1 MLVYCLIYLITLLNK
16 NVYCQTYNESTLQMP
31 LIESSIISISKLQL
45 ETTTLFTDLSSINF
59 EKKISMASSSSI
71 STWSFISKEVQNF
84 SYSTP
89 LSDILT
95 LEITGYLSSSLTLPQ
110 ESFFMNEMTS
120 VLQIIESSYLSKE
133 VSSVYNGNISL
144 NNISFSNLSTTTSLK
159 VNLIDFT
166 SSVSQ
171 YKTLTTSIIS
181 SFTIIEELPLLSTTI
196 TYLVPSFISS
206 YLNTSASSYYIIST
220 DSLSLLK
227 TPISVAPKES
237 SFMIRTSFT
246 INGSM
251 ILPFQS
257 IDQTLSLNTLS
268 DSSFNISSTYGLST
282 ISKTDV
288 NRSELNMTP
297 SIVLSQKILAW
308 SNLITESSP
317 ILSLLPSSLETF
329 TVPTVT
335 ITPGLSSLSSFIT
348 ENATLFSSMQV
359 TNVSQ
364 TLSLIS
370 FSAND
375 NITEVYLQTNTIIS
389 SPLSYADNVTQ
400 IVVTPSMVLSQ
411 EMLTF
416 SKSLA
421 ENCLISSICSS
432 VESLRFPTTTLVSIT
447 SSLSPFITNIS
458 SLFSSI
464 SFNSVN
470 QTSFI
475 SFSVSHNRSITEVT
489 INTNS
494 TYETSSILNI
504 YNSTTELIFT
514 PTMFSLY
521 EMPSSET
528 LTLESNLTSSLNLVS
543 TLKATPSADFTS
555 NALYESTTSSLHRN
569 TVDTSLN
576 QIKITSKSFSTV
588 STIKTIST
596 NEGIASLLD
605 SQSTYSMSSSVVSG
619 LEEITLYSSA
629 SHTIINTSY
638 GSSSNL
644 YISQSLINAENST
657 LVSTYFPVL
666 HNKHK
671 SVITSAET
679 VGISLAVVFLIILMV
694 LLFCLCVRKRNQKRR
709 FQLYDDYHI
718 PGFTELGGT
727 VHMAELNNEEIHYEE
742 VDVADRGENPL
753 YKLKV
758 SEKPGKD
765 GEYNRALIV
774 D

>member
-1 MLVYCLIYLITLLNK
+1 MLFCCLLYLFTLLNN

-45 ETTTLFTDLSSINF
+45 ETTVLFTDLNSTKF
-59 EKKISMASSSSI
+59 EKNTSMASSSSI
-71 STWSFISKEVQNF
+71 STWSFISKEFQNF

-89 LSDILT
+89 LLDIST
-95 LEITGYLSSSLTLPQ
+95 LEITDYLSSSLTLPQ
-110 ESFFMNEMTS
+110 ISFSRNEMTL
-120 VLQIIESSYLSKE
+120 VLQNIESSYLSKE
-133 VSSVYNGNISL
+133 VSSVYNGNISH
-144 NNISFSNLSTTTSLK
+144 NNISFPNLSMTTSLK
-159 VNLIDFT
+159 VNLTDFT

-171 YKTLTTSIIS
+171 YETLTTSIIS

-237 SFMIRTSFT
+237 SFMIRASLT

-257 IDQTLSLNTLS
+257 IDQTLSLNALS
-268 DSSFNISSTYGLST
+268 DSSFNIDSTYGLST
-282 ISKTDV
+282 ISKINV
-288 NRSELNMTP
+288 NRTELIITP
-297 SIVLSQKILAW
+297 SIVLSQKTLDW
-308 SNLITESSP
+308 SNSKTESSP
-317 ILSLLPSSLETF
+317 ILSLLLSSLE

-335 ITPGLSSLSSFIT
+335 ITPGLSLLSSFIT

-359 TNVSQ
+359 TSVSQ
-364 TLSLIS
+364 TISINS

-375 NITEVYLQTNTIIS
+375 NTTEVYLQINTINS
-389 SPLSYADNVTQ
+389 TPLSYVDNVTQ
-400 IVVTPSMVLSQ
+400 IFVTPSMVLSQ
-411 EMLTF
+411 EMSTL
-416 SKSLA
+416 SKSLV
-421 ENCLISSICSS
+421 ENSPISSIYSS
-432 VESLRFPTTTLVSIT
+432 VESLSFPTAALVSIT
-447 SSLSPFITNIS
+447 SLSPFITDIA

-470 QTSFI
+470 QTSSFI
-475 SFSVSHNRSITEVT
+475 SFSVSHNRSITDVT

-504 YNSTTELIFT
+504 YNSTTELILT
-514 PTMFSLY
+514 PTMFSLH
-521 EMPSSET
+521 EMSSSET
-528 LTLESNLTSSLNLVS
+528 LILESNVTSSINFVS
-543 TLKATPSADFTS
+543 SLKATPSADFTS
-555 NALYESTTSSLHRN
+555 NVRYESTTSSLHRY
-569 TVDTSLN
+569 TMDTSHS
-576 QIKITSKSFSTV
+576 QVKITSKSFSTV

-596 NEGIASLLD
+596 DEVITSLVD
-605 SQSTYSMSSSVVSG
+605 SQSTYSMSSSAVSI
-619 LEEITLYSSA
+619 LQEITLYSSA
-629 SHTIINTSY
+629 SHIIINKSY
-638 GSSSNL
+638 GSSPNL
-644 YISQSLINAENST
+644 YKSLINAENST
-657 LVSTYFPVL
+657 LVSTYFPVM

-679 VGISLAVVFLIILMV
+679 VGISLAIVFLIVLMV
-694 LLFCLCVRKRNQKRR
+694 LLFCLCARKRNQKRR
-709 FQLYDDYHI
+709 FRLYDDYHI

-742 VDVADRGENPL
+742 VDVLDRGENPL

-758 SEKPGKD
+758 SEKPGKE